1 MANISQLIAKKTA
14 QDEART
20 AERRADRANL
30 SEMRDA
36 ALTEVTGDPELYQ
49 KYLDL
54 QGGNLR
60 CSAGNVALT
69 LFQLDGAS
77 HIGTRDY
84 WHSMGRYVANEEMDR
99 GAKVFV
105 PPKDPKRRGYFM
117 GEYYDVSQTTGKP
130 VKAPLKLEDNSER
143 METALAALMGC
154 SPVPFGE
161 DGEMEAAAYYDP
173 ERMEIAVNPA
183 YSDGEIF
190 AALTTEIAYARFH
203 DQGRNRDF
211 TREEFSLDAESV
223 GYLVCR
229 RFGVACPAPD
239 THGLRQYFEG
249 YEAADRSDTLS
260 EFLKRAQGMS
270 DRVEKA
276 VQPRQ
281 QEQSRK
287 HYPTR

>member
-1 MANISQLIAKKTA
+1 MADISLLIAKKTA

-20 AERRADRANL
+20 AEHQADRANL

-36 ALTEVTGDPELYQ
+36 ALLEVTTSPELYQ

-54 QGGNLR
+54 QGDNMR

-69 LFQLDGAS
+69 LCQMPEAT
-77 HIGTRDY
+77 HIGATDY
-84 WHSMGRYVANEEMDR
+84 WHGLGRYVVNDEMGR

-105 PPKDPKRRGYFM
+105 PPRDPKRRGYFM
-117 GEYYDVSQTTGKP
+117 GDYYDVSQTTGKP
-130 VKAPLKLEDNSER
+130 VKAPLKLEDNSAR
-143 METALAALMGC
+143 METALAALMSY

-183 YSDGEIF
+183 YSDGEVF
-190 AALTTEIAYARFH
+190 AALAAEITYARFH
-203 DQGRNRDF
+203 DRGRNRDF
-211 TREEFSLDAESV
+211 SREEYSLDAESV
-223 GYLVCR
+223 GYLLCR
-229 RFGVACPAPD
+229 RFGVACPRPD
-239 THGLRQYFEG
+239 AGRLGALYEG
-249 YEAADRSDTLS
+249 YAPADRGEALTRLN
-260 EFLKRAQGMS
+260 KVAQDMGGRI
-270 DRVEKA
+270 DKA

-287 HYPTR
+287 RYPTR

>member
-1 MANISQLIAKKTA
+1 MADVRALIAEKAAK
-14 QDEART
+14 DKARIE
-20 AERRADRANL
+20 ERQADRANL

-36 ALTEVTGDPELYQ
+36 ALMEVTSNPEQYQ

-54 QGGNLR
+54 QGDNLR

-84 WHSMGRYVANEEMDR
+84 WHGLGRYVANDEMYR

-117 GEYYDVSQTTGKP
+117 GEYYDVTQTTGRP

-143 METALAALMGC
+143 METALAALMSC
-154 SPVPFGE
+154 SPVPFSE
-161 DGEMEAAAYYDP
+161 DAEMEATAYYDP

-190 AALTTEIAYARFH
+190 AALSTEIAYATFH
-203 DQGRNRDF
+203 NRGRNRDF
-211 TREEFSLDAESV
+211 SREEFALDAESV
-223 GYLVCR
+223 GYLTCR

-239 THGLRQYFEG
+239 THGLRQYFQD
-249 YEAADRSDTLS
+249 YEAADRNEALD
-260 EFLKRAQGMS
+260 EFLTKAQKMS
-270 DRVEKA
+270 ERVERS

-287 HYPTR
+287 RGHAR